1 MNEKKLKMLDLLIT
15 YLRSSMNYC
24 FTQNEKQ
31 MLLVY
36 SWPLPRQV
44 QGSTQQN

>member
-15 YLRSSMNYC
+15 YLRSSMNYS

-36 SWPLPRQV
+36 SWSLTRQV
-44 QGSTQQN
+44 